1 MKHVLEELYENN
13 AKKLYLMVDKI
24 LHSIGCSYYNDKD
37 EFYAEA
43 SEVLA
48 DIVVNHRYDEKKGN
62 FEGYLYGALR
72 NAVLDILK
80 KRNTYKRRANK
91 MSLSLDTPISS
102 EGNLTIGDLINSDF
116 DIIKE
121 LEERNGVLWEENI
134 EEYLKSLT
142 KIQRNILNL
151 KIEGAT
157 IEEIKSQLHI
167 TNKQYEQNIKAM
179 RCFEHISKLQD
190 HIKIQ
195 LSSKREDEE
204 DMSIST
210 QTLEKSKPD
219 RMSIHSIVKKMD
231 KRTIRFD
238 HPLQRSSDQWSPVM
252 KGNLISDIL
261 QGNPLPELV
270 FAEQVINGIAI
281 IWDLD
286 GKQRCTNAYSFIK
299 DQYRISRNIRRWII
313 EYQAQVVDEN
323 EQVAVDENNF
333 PVYERK
339 ECDIRGKKFSDLP
352 EELQEKFQDYNFEI
366 TQYLNCNADDIAYHI
381 ARYNEGKPATV
392 SQKGIIRLGEE
403 YAATVKS
410 ISNMSFF
417 KDMGGYKVSEFK
429 NGVINR
435 VVVESVMAAYYL
447 SNWKK
452 KQEDMCDYI
461 KANAKMVDFENFEE
475 LVQRLEKV
483 VTNEVANMFDSKDS
497 FLWFGLFARFAQ
509 MKEKDELFI
518 DFMME
523 FMESLHSKQ
532 INNISFDDLN
542 GKSTKDK
549 VVVQRKM
556 MHLETL
562 LQDFIASQE
571 KKGSRIS
578 VKNERW
584 EKYVQSFTKTDL
596 IHSLN
601 VSDDEKRILS
611 IQTAMFVQNY
621 SNLDIHTITSYLET
635 AVVEDEEFENILLC
649 MDMEEI
655 VIIKD

>member
-157 IEEIKSQLHI
+157 IEEIKSQLNI

-195 LSSKREDEE
+195 LSSKKEDEE

>member
-102 EGNLTIGDLINSDF
+102 EGNLTIGDLINSDV